1 MARKKKGLLLVVSGP
16 AGVGKGTV
24 NAELMRRHPEIRMS
38 VSATTRAPRPG
49 EIDGVHYFFRTKEEF
64 DRMIEENA
72 FLEYM
77 HVFGMNYYGT
87 PRAFVDAEREKG
99 NHVILEIDVKGAMRV
114 KETCPD
120 AVLVFIAPPSL
131 KILKDRLVGRGTETQ
146 ESIDVQGAMKVKAAC
161 PDAVMVFIAPPSLAI
176 LKSRLVG
183 RGTETQ
189 ESIDVRTATALEELK
204 QLPAYD
210 YMVINDDLEEAVGEM
225 ESILTSELIRTERNT
240 DLIVKLTGGETI

>member
-1 MARKKKGLLLVVSGP
+1 MARQRKGLLLVVSGP

-24 NAELMRRHPEIRMS
+24 NAMLMQRHPEIKMS
-38 VSATTRAPRPG
+38 VSVTTRAPRPG

-64 DRMIEENA
+64 DRMIDENA

-87 PRAFVDAEREKG
+87 PRSFVETEREKG
-99 NHVILEIDVKGAMRV
+99 NHVILE
-114 KETCPD
+114 
-120 AVLVFIAPPSL
+120 
-131 KILKDRLVGRGTETQ
+131 
-146 ESIDVQGAMKVKAAC
+146 IDVQGAMKVKAAC

-210 YMVINDDLEEAVGEM
+210 YMVINDDLEEAVCEM

>member
-146 ESIDVQGAMKVKAAC
+146 ESIDV
-161 PDAVMVFIAPPSLAI
+161 
-176 LKSRLVG
+176 
-183 RGTETQ
+183 
-189 ESIDVRTATALEELK
+189 RTATALEELK
-204 QLPAYD
+204 LLPKYD
-210 YMVINDDLEEAVGEM
+210 YMVINDVVDEAVSEM
-225 ESILTSELIRTERNT
+225 ECILTAELCRTDRNH
-240 DLIVKLTGGETI
+240 DLINKLTGGETI